1 MKTFS
6 EFIIESEQ
14 QSGALAAHLARTA
27 ADRASQSGTVGGTE
41 KDFKKFSRA
50 FLSIDKDISFSFLTR
65 AHLVA
70 ISAKSDRNLQTRY
83 WQEPIEDWEK
93 FIKRLEEVWKK
104 KYKVSDVNAS

>member
-1 MKTFS
+1 MLLS
-6 EFIIESEQ
+6 NI
-14 QSGALAAHLARTA
+14 
-27 ADRASQSGTVGGTE
+27 TE

-50 FLSIDKDISFSFLTR
+50 FLGIDKDISFSFLTR

-104 KYKVSDVNAS
+104 KYKVSDVNASSVFTFQLRTRRFSGLRVSIIGQRRTH

>member
-1 MKTFS
+1 MLLS
-6 EFIIESEQ
+6 NI
-14 QSGALAAHLARTA
+14 
-27 ADRASQSGTVGGTE
+27 TE

>member
-1 MKTFS
+1 MLLS
-6 EFIIESEQ
+6 NI
-14 QSGALAAHLARTA
+14 
-27 ADRASQSGTVGGTE
+27 TE

-50 FLSIDKDISFSFLTR
+50 FLGIDKDISFSFLTR

>member
-1 MKTFS
+1 
-6 EFIIESEQ
+6 
-14 QSGALAAHLARTA
+14 
-27 ADRASQSGTVGGTE
+27 
-41 KDFKKFSRA
+41 
-50 FLSIDKDISFSFLTR
+50 
-65 AHLVA
+65 VA